1 MELAP
6 FKDALADR
14 SLRVGIVGFG
24 YVGSCLGAVL
34 TARGFSVLGVDV
46 RPDLVNEVNQG
57 RIPFNEPGL
66 SEALA
71 RAHEGGLLQATT
83 NLARISEVDVVLLC
97 VGTPLGEGIEPD
109 TSQVEAAARGLA
121 PHLRAGH
128 LVILKSTAPPGTTE
142 DIVAPALGLRSR
154 HGASFRD
161 SGVHLAFCPERLAE
175 GSALRELATIP
186 VVVGGIDAPS
196 REAAVAFWEGALGV
210 DTVPVRD
217 ARTAEMVKLADNQW
231 IDLNI
236 ALANELARLSERV
249 GVDALEVIL
258 AANSLP
264 KGQHHVNILTPS
276 MGVGGSCL
284 TKDPWFLAH
293 LGERLGVSLRLPAAG
308 RQVNDAMPTHAV
320 DRIRQGLAAR
330 GKAMEDATVA
340 VLGIT
345 FKSNTGDCRSSPV
358 RPALEALEGACREVR
373 VHDPLVSETDA
384 RLVTSLP
391 LFPSVD
397 DALRGADCV
406 AFFTGHDALRSLPLE
421 RVATLAPGALIMDG
435 RMYFTPEAITRMHE
449 LGMGFTGIGR

>member
-1 MELAP
+1 LDLARLEN
-6 FKDALADR
+6 ALADR

-46 RPDLVNEVNQG
+46 RPDLVDEVNQG

-66 SEALA
+66 PEALA
-71 RAHEGGLLQATT
+71 RAHEAGLLEATT
-83 NLARISEVDVVLLC
+83 EFARVGEVDVVLLC
-97 VGTPLGEGIEPD
+97 VGTPLGEGFEPD
-109 TSQVEAAARGLA
+109 TSQVEAAARALA

-142 DIVAPALGLRSR
+142 DIVAPALGLPSR
-154 HGASFRD
+154 HRESYRD
-161 SGVHLAFCPERLAE
+161 PGIRLAFCPERLAE
-175 GSALRELATIP
+175 GSALRELMTIP

-196 REAAVAFWEGALGV
+196 REAAVAFWAGALGV
-210 DTVPVRD
+210 DTVPVRN
-217 ARTAEMVKLADNQW
+217 ARTAEMVKLANNQW

-264 KGQHHVNILTPS
+264 KGQHHVNILSPS

-293 LGERLGVSLRLPAAG
+293 LGERLGVTLRLPAAG

-330 GKAMEDATVA
+330 GKALEDATVA
-340 VLGIT
+340 VLGVA
-345 FKSNTGDCRSSPV
+345 FKSNTGDCRSSPT
-358 RPALEALEGACREVR
+358 RAAIEALQAACREVR
-373 VHDPLVSETDA
+373 VHDPLVTEDDA

-391 LFPSVD
+391 LVPSVD

-406 AFFTGHDALRSLPLE
+406 AYFTGHDVFRTLSLE
-421 RVATLAPGALIMDG
+421 RVAALAPGALVMDG
-435 RMYFTPEAITRMHE
+435 RMYFPPEAIARMDE
-449 LGMGFTGIGR
+449 LGMGFAGIGR